1 MSASARSMNVLFVHS
16 VSWNY
21 KNKNKPIEE
30 MESMQL
36 GISYISSILKSK
48 GHTTHL
54 LVLTDHTKNTDIDLY
69 LKKSN
74 PKLICFTAVYT
85 EYPLIKTTAE
95 YIKNKYPHIYLI
107 IGGSQP
113 SLEPDLTSEGPFD
126 ALCIGEGEYPVL
138 ELVEQLEQNKECSGI
153 QNLWIKKPTGMEKNP
168 SRPFIPDLNELPFP
182 DRDLWKDWA
191 TEQAEEKQ
199 VILLGRGCPFLCTYC
214 SNHAL
219 RKLSD
224 GKYVRFRS
232 PESVIAEMKHV
243 LAHYPKTKQIYFEV
257 ETIGADMQFS
267 FELCDL
273 LKKFNQEVQN
283 NISYGVN
290 LRIVPAKDYTELFT
304 SFKEANFGFI
314 NIGLESGSNRVRR
327 EILKRHYSNEDIRK
341 TVQTA
346 KDCGIKINVNVLVG
360 LPGETKEDFNE
371 TIECIKECQP
381 DEARLSIFYPYPGT
395 DLYDMCKSMGVLQ
408 EHLNT
413 AMERRKAVLDLP
425 GFSKKEIQHE
435 YDWFYYN
442 IHKKK
447 APALSLLLKVLH
459 QKFLS
464 SYLLYSLTRGLRNN
478 EYFRR
483 MRSAVSF

>member
-1 MSASARSMNVLFVHS
+1 MNVLFVHS

-36 GISYISSILKSK
+36 GISYISSVLKSK
-48 GHTTHL
+48 GHTTDL
-54 LVLTDHTKNTDIDLY
+54 LVLTDHTKNSDIDSCLREV
-69 LKKSN
+69 N

-85 EYPLIKTTAE
+85 EYPLIKSTAE
-95 YIKNKYPHIYLI
+95 YIKKTYPDIYLL

-113 SLEPDLTSEGPFD
+113 SLEPEVTSEGPFD

-138 ELVEQLEQNKECSGI
+138 ELVEQLEQHEVCSGV
-153 QNLWIKKPTGMEKNP
+153 QNLWIKTPLGMEKNP
-168 SRPFIPDLNELPFP
+168 SRPFIQDLNELPFP
-182 DRDLWKDWA
+182 DRDLWKKWA
-191 TEQAEEKQ
+191 TESAEEKQ

-219 RKLSD
+219 RKMAD

-243 LAHYPKTKQIYFEV
+243 LGQYPKTTQIYFEV
-257 ETIGADMQFS
+257 ETIGADMKFS
-267 FELCDL
+267 FELCEL
-273 LKKFNQEVQN
+273 LKQFNKEVQN

-290 LRIVPAKDYTELFT
+290 LRIVPSMNYAELFT

-314 NIGLESGSNRVRR
+314 NIGLESGSSRVRR
-327 EILKRHYSNEDIRK
+327 EILKRHYSNEDIRR

-346 KDCGIKINVNVLVG
+346 KECGIKINVNVLVG
-360 LPGETKEDFNE
+360 LPGETKEDFAE
-371 TIECIKECQP
+371 TVECIKTCQP

-395 DLYDMCKSMGVLQ
+395 DLYEMCKTMGLLQ
-408 EHLNT
+408 EQLNT
-413 AMERRKAVLDLP
+413 AMERRKAVLDMP
-425 GFSKKEIQHE
+425 GFSKKEIQKE

-442 IHKKK
+442 INKKQV
-447 APALSLLLKVLH
+447 PSFSLLLKVLH

-464 SYLLYSLTRGLRNN
+464 SYFLYSLTRGLRNN
-478 EYFRR
+478 EYFRKI
-483 MRSAVSF
+483 RSAVAM